1 MTPQLTSNYN
11 KGFSMTFENGLT
23 ISVQYGCGNYCANR
37 FRPGVTSITDHM
49 KHTRT
54 ESTDAEIAIWDANNF
69 DFDFGSDSVLGW
81 VSPNDVANWIYLTA
95 KAEDIHDLLTLAVE
109 FGQME
114 HPINQ
119 KQ

>member
-1 MTPQLTSNYN
+1 MTPQFTSNFN

-23 ISVQYGCGNYCANR
+23 ISVQYGCANYCANR
-37 FRPGVTSITDHM
+37 NLDGFITDHM